1 MKKMVKWTLSNV
13 EEDDTVD
20 IEQHKVDVKQMEE
33 DDIVDVEQHGR

>member
-1 MKKMVKWTLSNV
+1 MKWTLSNV
-13 EEDDTVD
+13 EEDDKVD